1 VFYEYALI
9 SVIIAS
15 GYWGV
20 FFLRRQPNGTPTFGI
35 MQLAAAGLAGLGL
48 YGERYA
54 PDTRWFGVAGAVGIG
69 AGTCLLVVGPL
80 VRSLARRFA
89 GMERLGVAQRL
100 LDVAEILAPGSGV
113 AEEKAVLGA
122 MKEIRDGRIE
132 ETVDAL
138 TAAKDRAPPIARLQI
153 DERIALLYV
162 AAYRWKE
169 AIDHAEENLFGAIT
183 PAEEVP
189 AESVS
194 LKAALGITPPVWV
207 ELLGAYGRTGNL
219 DQAARMLSRLEDV
232 CHNREDAALWIHRA
246 RLMFLALAGR
256 PDAVSALVEP
266 RRAKHMSVAAR
277 TYWLAVAHEQHGD
290 RAAANAAYAKA
301 RTKSRGRPRELIDRA
316 LERLAKLD
324 TAAPIQLSPIASEVV
339 ARVEAAP
346 MPAPVKIDRPAQPWA
361 TWIITALLVAVAG
374 AIALFAGATGDNGV
388 LVRCGAMVRGMIDG
402 GEWWR
407 LITCVYVHVGV
418 VHLSVNAI
426 GMFFLGRVAEDLF
439 GTARTFA
446 LFGLAGVAGSFAS
459 YLASPTGVSAGA
471 SGAIFGM
478 LGAVFVEL
486 TWHRAKYRAL
496 WKRGMWGGLV
506 VVTLAQL
513 GVGFMYPVIDQW
525 AHGAGLVAGIVF
537 GAALSPS
544 TSWWKL
550 TRNAGRMIAIGF
562 AALSIVAGVLVATR
576 SIGTSLA
583 ALPTHRF
590 VVHDIA
596 ITAPATYIA
605 DGELVDPDRLVF
617 VTLQREPL
625 VAMMPQM
632 TEWIGRADQIGK
644 ARGFTEVV
652 PAKNRAVALPD
663 GWEGTELIGSFEDPM
678 GTRQEFR
685 IVVAGKNFDG
695 SLLLVTIMTP
705 DLIAREGA
713 EFFAKLVGS
722 AAPAP

>member
-1 VFYEYALI
+1 MFYEYALI

-15 GYWGV
+15 GYWGI
-20 FFLRRQPNGTPTFGI
+20 FFLRRQPNGTPTFGL

-54 PDTRWFGVAGAVGIG
+54 PDARWSGIAGAVGIG
-69 AGTCLLVVGPL
+69 AGACLLVVGPL

-89 GMERLGVAQRL
+89 GAERLGIAQRL
-100 LDVAEILAPGSGV
+100 LDVAEVLAPGSGV
-113 AEEKAVLGA
+113 AEEKQVLGA

-162 AAYRWKE
+162 AAYRWKD
-169 AIDHAEENLFGAIT
+169 AIDHAEENLFDTI
-183 PAEEVP
+183 PEEPPV
-189 AESVS
+189 ENGS

-219 DQAARMLSRLEDV
+219 DQAARMLARLEDV
-232 CHNREDAALWIHRA
+232 CDGREDAAIWIHRG

-256 PDAVSALVEP
+256 PSSVSALVEP

-290 RAAANAAYAKA
+290 RAAASAAYAKA

-324 TAAPIQLSPIASEVV
+324 SATPIQLSPIASEVV

-346 MPAPVKIDRPAQPWA
+346 MPAPIKIERASLPWA
-361 TWIITALLVAVAG
+361 TWSITALLVAVAG
-374 AIALFAGATGDNGV
+374 GIALFVGATGDNGV
-388 LVRCGAMVRGMIDG
+388 LVRAGAMVRGMIDG

-407 LITCVYVHVGV
+407 LVTCVYVHVGV
-418 VHLSVNAI
+418 VHLAVNAV
-426 GMFFLGRVAEDLF
+426 GMFFLGRVTEDLF

-446 LFGLAGVAGSFAS
+446 LFGLAGVAGSLAS

-486 TWHRAKYRAL
+486 TWHRAKYRTL

-550 TRNAGRMIAIGF
+550 TRNAGRVIAVGF
-562 AALSIVAGVLVATR
+562 AVLSVTAGVLVATR
-576 SIGTSLA
+576 SIGDSLE
-583 ALPTHRF
+583 ALPAHRF
-590 VVHDIA
+590 VVHDVA

-617 VTLQREPL
+617 VTVQREPL
-625 VAMMPQM
+625 VAMAPQM
-632 TEWIGRADQIGK
+632 TEWIARADQIGR
-644 ARGFTEVV
+644 ARGFADVV
-652 PAKNRAVALPD
+652 TAKDRVVALPD
-663 GWEGTELIGSFEDPM
+663 SWEGTELIGSFEDPM
-678 GTRQEFR
+678 GTHQAFR
-685 IVVAGKNFDG
+685 IVVAGKAFDG
-695 SLLLVTIMTP
+695 GLVLVTIMTP
-705 DLIAREGA
+705 DYLARDGA
-713 EFFAKLVGS
+713 AYFAKLVGS
-722 AAPAP
+722 AQPAP